1 MENCYSIKDSE
12 IFCEILNSIK
22 RNDCGILDFIVQDL
36 LRDKDLKDLLDKE
49 IDKKPEDPIMQENGM
64 VINIDLSRR
73 VEGSRDS
80 FRLYLS
86 GTGTIW

>member
-22 RNDCGILDFIVQDL
+22 RNDCGILDFIVQ
-36 LRDKDLKDLLDKE
+36 DLLDKE